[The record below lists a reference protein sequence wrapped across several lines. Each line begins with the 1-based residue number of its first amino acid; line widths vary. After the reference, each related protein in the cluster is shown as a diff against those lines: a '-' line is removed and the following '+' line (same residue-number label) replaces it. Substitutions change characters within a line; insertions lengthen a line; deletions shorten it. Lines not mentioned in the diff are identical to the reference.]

1 MSASLL
7 DSVVHIVASDEEEA
21 ALKTLQHQ
29 DNLLMLLVLVITP
42 YYLRTLYDYTLERCH
57 AVPQWSSE
65 QGYGIRGGEN
75 RRGHIGL
82 GMTEVL
88 QSRIPWQEARAMAGM
103 DKDTSVQDLPVW
115 QILSNQT
122 SCQN

>member
-1 MSASLL
+1 MAASLNL
-7 DSVVHIVASDEEEA
+7 SSLVNSGSVPRMG
-21 ALKTLQHQ
+21 
-29 DNLLMLLVLVITP
+29 LLGP
-42 YYLRTLYDYTLERCH
+42 RPHGRTLLFRVRDCTPIC
-57 AVPQWSSE
+57 
-65 QGYGIRGGEN
+65 GES
-75 RRGHIGL
+75 RRHIGL
-82 GMTEVL
+82 GMVEVL